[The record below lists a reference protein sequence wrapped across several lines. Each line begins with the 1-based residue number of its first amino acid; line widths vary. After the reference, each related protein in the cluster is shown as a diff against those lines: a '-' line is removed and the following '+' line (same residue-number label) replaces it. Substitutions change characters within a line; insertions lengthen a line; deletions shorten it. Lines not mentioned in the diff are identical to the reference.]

1 MLTPFEADFAAQ
13 FNEGTRF
20 KNRSEI
26 SDFKMDH
33 LVHFKDGSY
42 ALVAEQFIFDD
53 GEKQSRTWKIKL
65 SDDNNFIASAGDV
78 VGEATGRQ
86 YGNTLRMDYVL
97 RTPVGEKT
105 YDLTIEDWIYL
116 IDEQHAINES
126 KLKKFGVTVG
136 YLTLGFN
143 KL

>member
-1 MLTPFEADFAAQ
+1 MKDWRGKVNRRFNATMEGKWQ
-13 FNEGTRF
+13 GNEGIL
-20 KNRSEI
+20 E
-26 SDFKMDH
+26 
-33 LVHFKDGSY
+33 
-42 ALVAEQFIFDD
+42 EQFIFDD

-126 KLKKFGVTVG
+126 KIKKFGVTVG